1 MNKYTHWCKMP
12 FLVSFVKST
21 QSGNGPH
28 DVFGKFGYNINN
40 TIWIFLLIIFVIS
53 YLLKQNIQFG
63 DKIWWFLN
71 VHMLHKICYCFVRI
85 SFLALYLYLGFFQDF
100 FSNFCFGIF
109 IKIFFY
115 LNFFLLIIFPSFVS
129 FQNYFSSFPSPKLI
143 LFSLSFSFFYY
154 FFPSIYFF

>member
-71 VHMLHKICYCFVRI
+71 VHMLHKICYCFIRI

-100 FSNFCFGIF
+100 FQILFWNFYKNIFLFKCFSSPYF
-109 IKIFFY
+109 SF
-115 LNFFLLIIFPSFVS
+115 NCFLQI
-129 FQNYFSSFPSPKLI
+129 YFSSFPSPKLI